1 MSQYITDIAPY
12 FAQDD
17 QRYTSPVFQNAASQ
31 QANQNAALAQQNQQV
46 QQAGQRQGGNV
57 SALNPAL
64 MAAMLRK
71 KKPEM
76 MGIGE
81 TPDYSNPY
89 AGYNNGASSG
99 SSGIE

>member
-46 QQAGQRQGGNV
+46 QQAGQRQGGGV
-57 SALNPAL
+57 SA
-64 MAAMLRK
+64 
-71 KKPEM
+71 
-76 MGIGE
+76 
-81 TPDYSNPY
+81 
-89 AGYNNGASSG
+89 
-99 SSGIE
+99 